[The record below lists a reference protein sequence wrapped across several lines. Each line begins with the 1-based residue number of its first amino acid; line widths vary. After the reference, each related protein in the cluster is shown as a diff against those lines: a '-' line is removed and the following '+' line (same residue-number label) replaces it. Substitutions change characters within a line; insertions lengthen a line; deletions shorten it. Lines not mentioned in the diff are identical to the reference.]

1 MNVIAKINKWI
12 SLPSDQEKKNE
23 EKRLKIPLLHLFI
36 IFDCKKEVHY
46 DWYWLLFW
54 WYIFAID
61 DGNGS
66 VLTSRKW
73 EK

>member
-36 IFDCKKEVHY
+36 IFDCKKR
-46 DWYWLLFW
+46 
-54 WYIFAID
+54 
-61 DGNGS
+61 S
-66 VLTSRKW
+66 
-73 EK
+73 